1 MARHTDTYRGLRYL
15 VDTIAAGDGRFGHQT
30 VVDGK
35 RPIIGIPC
43 GDEAEALAQ
52 GIVAAQSK
60 IDEVLKGYPRA
71 PGAPDPKVSPSN
83 HS

>member
-1 MARHTDTYRGLRYL
+1 MARYDDTYKGFRFI
-15 VDTIAAGDGRFGHQT
+15 VDTIDAGTGRFGYQT

-52 GIVAAQSK
+52 GIAAAKAK
-60 IDEVLKGYPRA
+60 IDEVL
-71 PGAPDPKVSPSN
+71 GAYRSRT
-83 HS
+83 